1 MLRKPPKTP
10 SEKANRA
17 TLRIIAR
24 LAGCAYL
31 LYILYQLIKNTNT
44 EDSGMSMP
52 VVIIIS
58 AVIIIVSLILIVLT
72 VMDFIN
78 GLKNHDYSMHKYY
91 QEELDARGLE
101 YNEDGE
107 LVPKGTAA
115 AAEKEALDG
124 AASEAEYEED
134 DNDYEDGD
142 EEDDTS
148 NDGED

>member
-1 MLRKPPKTP
+1 M
-10 SEKANRA
+10 
-17 TLRIIAR
+17 
-24 LAGCAYL
+24 
-31 LYILYQLIKNTNT
+31 
-44 EDSGMSMP
+44 
-52 VVIIIS
+52 
-58 AVIIIVSLILIVLT
+58 
-72 VMDFIN
+72 
-78 GLKNHDYSMHKYY
+78 
-91 QEELDARGLE
+91 DARGLE

-148 NDGED
+148 NDDED